1 MRKAT
6 KTVSLRRSPK
16 DRLTVTQK
24 REMAALATLPDD
36 QIDTSDIP
44 ELTPGAWK
52 NAVRGRFYRPVKQ
65 AVSLRLDADVVAW
78 LKKSGKGYQTR
89 ANYILRE
96 RMLGVP
102 TNKTKSKKVE
112 ISNFQRLLDA
122 GLISPTA
129 TFSDSDKALI
139 ESLTSAE
146 VDALINVDAKIS
158 DFSRWHGG
166 TAARIVFET

>member
-1 MRKAT
+1 MRKASRT
-6 KTVSLRRSPK
+6 RSPSHSPK
-16 DRLTVTQK
+16 KGLTANQK
-24 REMAALATLPDD
+24 LELAAIAALRDD

-44 ELTPGAWK
+44 ELPPAAWK
-52 NAVRGRFYRPVKQ
+52 DAVRGRFYRPVKQ

-96 RMLGVP
+96 RMLSVP
-102 TNKTKSKKVE
+102 TNKTKNKRVE
-112 ISNFQRLLDA
+112 MSNFQRLLDA

-139 ESLTSAE
+139 ESLTRAE
-146 VDALINVDAKIS
+146 VDALINVEAKIS
-158 DFSRWHGG
+158 DFSRWHGR